1 MATLLTALVATA
13 TIYNWVTNWAAERWS
28 RLQPAVPSS
37 LPPVSILKPLC
48 GVSPW
53 LYDCLATFCRLDYP
67 AYEVLCCTARADDPA
82 SEVVHRLQTDF
93 PHVTLRL
100 FVADRVHG
108 TNAKIDNL
116 DKMYREARHE
126 ILVISD
132 DDILVPRDYLQHL
145 VADLET
151 PNVGVVSCPY
161 RGKSGG
167 TAASAFEALGIASEF
182 FSGVFVA
189 RWMEGIRF
197 ALGSTMAVRK
207 EREIGR
213 AHV

>member
-1 MATLLTALVATA
+1 ME
-13 TIYNWVTNWAAERWS
+13 YR
-28 RLQPAVPSS
+28 
-37 LPPVSILKPLC
+37 
-48 GVSPW
+48 
-53 LYDCLATFCRLDYP
+53 
-67 AYEVLCCTARADDPA
+67 AYEVLCCTERADDPA

-116 DKMYREARHE
+116 DKMYRAARHE
-126 ILVISD
+126 ILVISA

-167 TAASAFEALGIASEF
+167 TAASAFEALGIASEV
-182 FSGVFVA
+182 FSGGFVA

-207 EREIGR
+207 ERVAENGGFPAR
-213 AHV
+213 ADYPADDYELGPRISAQGSRNRTLPMLPDQP